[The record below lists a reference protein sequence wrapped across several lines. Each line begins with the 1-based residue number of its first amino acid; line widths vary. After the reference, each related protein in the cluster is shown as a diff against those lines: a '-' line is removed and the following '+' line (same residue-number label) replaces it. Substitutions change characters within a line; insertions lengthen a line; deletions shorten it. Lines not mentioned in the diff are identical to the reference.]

1 MAKAKKVKVDPNIID
16 YYALYNLTRGADS
29 KTLVSQLRKKQGEI
43 KQMMSCS
50 ATGSETIM
58 ETLLEQ
64 DKLVTAAIKIFKNKE
79 KLEEYNAQLDAAIA
93 SGTLNTEAQE
103 AAQSALDEIERL
115 FLKGNYNAVIKM
127 CRNAINENGA
137 NAKLYNFLAQSYYMV
152 DQGESALAAV
162 DEFVKAYPKMQRLLI
177 WE

>member
-79 KLEEYNAQLDAAIA
+79 KLEEYNAQLDAAIG
-93 SGTLNTEAQE
+93 SGTLNT
-103 AAQSALDEIERL
+103 
-115 FLKGNYNAVIKM
+115 
-127 CRNAINENGA
+127 
-137 NAKLYNFLAQSYYMV
+137 
-152 DQGESALAAV
+152 
-162 DEFVKAYPKMQRLLI
+162 
-177 WE
+177 